1 MRQCLKTK
9 NEKLQEMATWIMD
22 WQQKKI
28 SNDEKFTLTCQTI
41 SAIVSTLLIEDL
53 RKEVFRV
60 TF

>member
-1 MRQCLKTK
+1 
-9 NEKLQEMATWIMD
+9 MATWIMD

-28 SNDEKFTLTCQTI
+28 SNNEKFTLTCQTI